1 MTKIKLLLKYGLKKF
16 WASETGGVL
25 IYFAFGLP
33 MLLGAMAL
41 SIDLGRAFILNTEL
55 KDFSDAAALAGAAEL
70 DGRNGARVAAELAAR
85 SGLSGTLVNVQ
96 AFATDG
102 SGPNIQIEPGPNGV
116 VFLRNLPADG
126 TDFTVNDT
134 ATTDA
139 NARFIFVSVV
149 NRNVRSGLSRA
160 LGVIPDF
167 DTGAKSIAGFASV
180 VCRIPAMMM
189 CNPLE
194 DGTYAGT
201 TLGCDLNDAHYGPPS
216 GGLEAGWVEH
226 ETCIMGAQ
234 VLMKTA
240 GQGAGYN
247 PGEFGLLDPPI
258 GNQGAKNVAEM
269 IATAGPAFCIQN
281 SADLRTGQAM
291 GPVVNALNVRFDMY
305 NQMFSGGKNNSDY
318 RPALNVV
325 KGHTGNGCGSSDA
338 EDLTVAHPYPR
349 DTCFAAGTCYDN
361 RFGDGN
367 WYTDTAGV
375 PETEPYWAVNHPGM
389 SVPADY
395 HPTAPGL
402 ADGMTRHEVYRHEIE
417 VAGIPNNEN
426 NPNPPYNNAGENA
439 NPECFM
445 NGVYNPDDIPDPTN
459 DVDTVGINETD
470 RRVIVMA
477 VVNCREYQ
485 LAEGGIQ
492 GSEEDVPTIG
502 FIKLFLTEPICKP
515 GESCLAS
522 GGTGSTQ
529 ADVYVELNGKQ
540 EPGDNDA
547 FRDIVQLYR

>member
-1 MTKIKLLLKYGLKKF
+1 MRARQGECDGKGLRRPSAGRGATVPQCQPGGWQPRGPGALL
-16 WASETGGVL
+16 
-25 IYFAFGLP
+25 
-33 MLLGAMAL
+33 
-41 SIDLGRAFILNTEL
+41 RARDSGT
-55 KDFSDAAALAGAAEL
+55 ARHGAARTALRENDTVDANGVPVFPPAKHVGKGRTTDGCTSDIIGPPHAADPLDPAPPYAGHGFPRDSCLAVDATTCAGGRFGNGDWNSQNYNHDSLTDL
-70 DGRNGARVAAELAAR
+70 DG
-85 SGLSGTLVNVQ
+85 
-96 AFATDG
+96 
-102 SGPNIQIEPGPNGV
+102 
-116 VFLRNLPADG
+116 
-126 TDFTVNDT
+126 T
-134 ATTDA
+134 AT
-139 NARFIFVSVV
+139 
-149 NRNVRSGLSRA
+149 
-160 LGVIPDF
+160 PD
-167 DTGAKSIAGFASV
+167 V
-180 VCRIPAMMM
+180 
-189 CNPLE
+189 
-194 DGTYAGT
+194 
-201 TLGCDLNDAHYGPPS
+201 
-216 GGLEAGWVEH
+216 
-226 ETCIMGAQ
+226 
-234 VLMKTA
+234 
-240 GQGAGYN
+240 
-247 PGEFGLLDPPI
+247 
-258 GNQGAKNVAEM
+258 
-269 IATAGPAFCIQN
+269 
-281 SADLRTGQAM
+281 
-291 GPVVNALNVRFDMY
+291 
-305 NQMFSGGKNNSDY
+305 
-318 RPALNVV
+318 
-325 KGHTGNGCGSSDA
+325 
-338 EDLTVAHPYPR
+338 
-349 DTCFAAGTCYDN
+349 
-361 RFGDGN
+361 
-367 WYTDTAGV
+367 
-375 PETEPYWAVNHPGM
+375 EPYWAVNHPGM